1 MKKYTEKLKNLPNK
15 SGVYIMLD
23 EYENILYVGKAKILK
38 NRVRQYFHNTVKN
51 EKTTKLVEKIADF
64 RYIITQSEYEAL
76 ILENNLI
83 KEHNPPYNILLK
95 DDKTYPYIKINVKE
109 KFPRVEVA
117 YRLKSDGAKYFG
129 PYMLGMSVR
138 DLIDVI
144 HTVFPLRTCKNIPK
158 RECLNY
164 HLKRCPAPCT
174 GKITEEEYKKTIE
187 KVISFLNGND
197 EIVRNALQEKMMYFA
212 EREEFEQAKLYR
224 DTLSSLEKI
233 LRKQSIPFKQ
243 DLNIDVFTFVTNGMD
258 SVVNCF
264 AVRGGKYLGGTN
276 FRCADNEYNNGL
288 TSFIMQYYQNNP
300 IICSEI
306 LVGEELE
313 FMQELADYLSEK
325 AGRKIVITVPTG
337 GMRKQ
342 IVDLGVANGEEFLS
356 AQLEKQEKIEDLT
369 YGATVQL
376 QEKLGLP
383 CTPNR
388 IECYDISHISGT
400 NKVASMVVFE
410 RGAKAS
416 AMYRHFKIKTVEGNN
431 DFACMYETLTR
442 RFEEMK
448 KGEEISFKQK
458 PDLII
463 IDGGKIQLAY
473 AQAAMKDC
481 GVFVNMIS
489 LAKREEEVFLPDKE
503 ESVVLPRNS
512 LAIKLIIRVR
522 DESHRFAITYHR
534 NVRNKKMTESALQKI
549 EGIGKA
555 KVKILLDTFKRMEN
569 IKKAT
574 VEELAETKGIS
585 RKDAETI
592 RKYFDDEKARPTHPE
607 ADGIFDDSR
616 RSDDVKND
624 FTDGAKRTFRLTDEG

>member
-38 NRVRQYFHNTVKN
+38 NRVRQYFHNSVKN
-51 EKTTKLVEKIADF
+51 EKTTKLVEKIDDF

-95 DDKTYPYIKINVKE
+95 DDKTYPYIRINVKE

-117 YRLKSDGAKYFG
+117 YRLRSDGAKYFG

-138 DLIDVI
+138 DLMDVI
-144 HTVFPLRTCKNIPK
+144 HTVFPLRTCKNMPK

-174 GKITEEEYKKTIE
+174 GRVTEEEYKNTVKE
-187 KVISFLNGND
+187 VISFLNGND
-197 EIVRNALQEKMMYFA
+197 EYVRNTLTQKMTYFA

-243 DLNIDVFTFVTNGMD
+243 ELNIDVFTFVTNGMD

-276 FRCADNEYNNGL
+276 YRCADNEYNNGL
-288 TSFIMQYYQNNP
+288 TSFMMQYYRINP

-306 LVGEELE
+306 LVSEELE
-313 FMQELADYLSEK
+313 FGEELSDYLSK
-325 AGRKIVITVPTG
+325 QAGRKIAITVPTG

-342 IVDLGVANGEEFLS
+342 IVDLGIANGEEFLS
-356 AQLEKQEKIEDLT
+356 AQLEKQERLEDLT

-376 QEKLGLP
+376 QEKLGLDA
-383 CTPNR
+383 TPNR
-388 IECYDISHISGT
+388 IECYDISHVSGT

-431 DFACMYETLTR
+431 DFACMYETLSR
-442 RFEEMK
+442 RFDELK
-448 KGEEISFKQK
+448 KGEDISFRQK

-463 IDGGKIQLAY
+463 IDGGKIQLEY
-473 AQAAMKDC
+473 AQAAMKDS
-481 GVFVNMIS
+481 GVNVRMIS
-489 LAKREEEVFLPDKE
+489 LAKREEEVFMPGRE
-503 ESVVLPRNS
+503 ESILLPRNS

-534 NVRNKKMTESALQKI
+534 NLRTKKMTESVLRGI
-549 EGIGKA
+549 EGIGETKG
-555 KVKILLDTFKRMEN
+555 KILLEKFKKIEN
-569 IKKAT
+569 IRNAT
-574 VEELAETKGIS
+574 LEELKETKGIGE
-585 RKDAETI
+585 KDAENI
-592 RKYFDDEKARPTHPE
+592 RKYFDSEGKKKPTE
-607 ADGIFDDSR
+607 EGTTDDSR
-616 RSDDVKND
+616 RYDDTRND
-624 FTDGAKRTFRLTDEG
+624 FTKGAKRTYKGTV

>member
-38 NRVRQYFHNTVKN
+38 NRVRQYFHNSVKN

-95 DDKTYPYIKINVKE
+95 DDKTYPYIRINVKE
-109 KFPRVEVA
+109 KFPRVEIS

-129 PYMLGMSVR
+129 PYMLGMSIR
-138 DLIDVI
+138 DLMDVI
-144 HTVFPLRTCKNIPK
+144 HTVFPLRTCKNMPK

-164 HLKRCPAPCT
+164 HLKRCSAPCT
-174 GKITEEEYKKTIE
+174 GKITEDEYKKTIRE
-187 KVISFLNGND
+187 VISFLNGND
-197 EIVRNALQEKMMYFA
+197 EYVRNTLETKMNYFA
-212 EREEFEQAKLYR
+212 ENEEFEQAKVYR
-224 DTLSSLEKI
+224 DTLLSLEKI

-243 DLNIDVFTFVTNGMD
+243 ELNIDVFTFVTNGKD

-276 FRCADNEYNNGL
+276 YRCADNEYNNGL

-313 FMQELADYLSEK
+313 FGAELADYLSEK
-325 AGRKIVITVPTG
+325 AGRKITITVPTG

-342 IVDLGVANGEEFLS
+342 IIDLGVANGEEFLS
-356 AQLEKQEKIEDLT
+356 AQLEKQEKFEDLT
-369 YGATVQL
+369 YGATIQL

-388 IECYDISHISGT
+388 MECYDISHISGT

-416 AMYRHFKIKTVEGNN
+416 GMYRHFKIKTVEGNN
-431 DFACMYETLTR
+431 DFACMYETLIR
-442 RFEEMK
+442 RFDELK

-473 AQAAMKDC
+473 AQAAMKDS
-481 GVFVNMIS
+481 GVEVNMIS
-489 LAKREEEVFLPDKE
+489 LAKREEEVFLPGQE
-503 ESVVLPRNS
+503 ESVLLPRNS
-512 LAIKLIIRVR
+512 LALKLITRIR

-534 NVRNKKMTESALQKI
+534 NVRAKKMTESALRKI
-549 EGIGKA
+549 EGIGEA
-555 KVKILLDTFKRMEN
+555 KGKILLEKYKRIEN

-574 VEELAETKGIS
+574 VEDLAQTKGIS
-585 RKDAETI
+585 PKDAENI
-592 RKYFDDEKARPTHPE
+592 RKYFDEEKNPKQRGTV
-607 ADGIFDDSR
+607 DDSR
-616 RSDDVKND
+616 RSENVAND
-624 FTDGAKRTFRLTDEG
+624 FTEGAERRFHLTE